1 MSDGI
6 DHAIASLV
14 LAPLVA
20 YGTFIRTYNPLVAI
34 GVGAGC
40 VFGIVM
46 SPDLDI
52 NHSTYGE
59 NLLPGCVGGVWKS
72 WWWLYSIIFKHRGIS
87 HWFIIGTITR
97 FVYLFFPVYLVF
109 YSLGVSVT
117 LFNACLLYL
126 FIGVCISDTA
136 HIIMDF
142 L

>member
-14 LAPLVA
+14 LAPIVA

-40 VFGIVM
+40 VFGVVL

-59 NLLPGCVGGVWKS
+59 NLLPGCIGGMWKA
-72 WWWLYSIIFKHRGIS
+72 WWWLYGLVIPHRHWLS
-87 HWFIIGTITR
+87 HAPIIGTLVRILYAFWWIALIDAHW
-97 FVYLFFPVYLVF
+97 FVVLAPVWCGLA
-109 YSLGVSVT
+109 L
-117 LFNACLLYL
+117 
-126 FIGVCISDTA
+126 SDIA
-136 HIIMDF
+136 HWLMDR

>member
-1 MSDGI
+1 MSDGV

-14 LAPLVA
+14 LAPVVA

-59 NLLPGCVGGVWKS
+59 NLLPGCVGSVWKS
-72 WWWLYSIIFKHRGIS
+72 WWWLYGFVLPHRHWLS
-87 HWFIIGTITR
+87 HAPIIGTLVRIVYAFWWIALIDAHW
-97 FVYLFFPVYLVF
+97 FVVLWPVWCGLA
-109 YSLGVSVT
+109 L
-117 LFNACLLYL
+117 
-126 FIGVCISDTA
+126 SDTA
-136 HIIMDF
+136 HWLMDK